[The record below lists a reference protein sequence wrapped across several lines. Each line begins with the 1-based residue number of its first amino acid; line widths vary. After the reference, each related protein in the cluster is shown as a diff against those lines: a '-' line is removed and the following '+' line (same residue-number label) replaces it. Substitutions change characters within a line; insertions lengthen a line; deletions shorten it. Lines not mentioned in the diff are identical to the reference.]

1 MLLFCYLLLE
11 SEVEHTMQR
20 IPGSNLSYKKELG
33 LETFLFP
40 VVFFAFFAL
49 FATQMGLENTINTM
63 MNTAYR
69 LLIDTVL
76 YLTAICVIMGAIS
89 ALLSEFGFVSLANR
103 LLQPL
108 MKPLFGMPGAA
119 SLGVVTTFLS
129 DNPAIL
135 ALAEDNNFRRFFK
148 KYQFPALTNLGTAF
162 GMGLI
167 VCSYMYSLSPAMGKP
182 LGLAVIIGIVGAVI
196 GSLVSTRLMLTFTK
210 KLYGTKEKM
219 VPDCQT
225 MEVPPLNMRPVRSG
239 GIGRRIVGAMLDG
252 GHSGVEMGMAIVPGV
267 LVICTLV
274 MMLINGPSESGA
286 YTGAAYEGIKLLP
299 LVASKL
305 NFILEPLFG
314 FSSPEAVGIPVTALG
329 AAGASLSLAERL
341 VKASLVGPC
350 DIAVFTAMCM
360 CWSGYLSTHTSMM
373 DSLGC
378 KELIG
383 KAIFSHTIGGLC
395 AGIAAHWI
403 FVLVSTLF

>member
-1 MLLFCYLLLE
+1 ME
-11 SEVEHTMQR
+11 K
-20 IPGSNLSYKKELG
+20 IPGSVITYKKELG
-33 LETFLFP
+33 LETFIFP
-40 VVFFAFFAL
+40 VVFFGFFAL

-210 KLYGTKEKM
+210 KLYGTNAKM
-219 VPDCQT
+219 VPECQT

-299 LVASKL
+299 LVASKF

-383 KAIFSHTIGGLC
+383 KAIFCHTIGGLC
-395 AGIAAHWI
+395 AGISAHWI

>member
-1 MLLFCYLLLE
+1 ME
-11 SEVEHTMQR
+11 R
-20 IPGSNLSYKKELG
+20 IPGVITYKKELG
-33 LETFLFP
+33 LETFVFP
-40 VVFFAFFAL
+40 VIFFGIFAL
-49 FATQMGLENTINTM
+49 FSTQMGLENTINTM

-76 YLTAICVIMGAIS
+76 YLTAICVIMGAVS

-135 ALAEDNNFRRFFK
+135 ALADDNNFRRFFR

-182 LGLAVIIGIVGAVI
+182 LGLAVIIGVIGAVI
-196 GSLVSTRLMLTFTK
+196 GSLVSTRLMLNFTK

-219 VPDCQT
+219 VPDSQT
-225 MEVPPLNMRPVRSG
+225 MEIPPLNMRPVRAG

-252 GHSGVEMGMAIVPGV
+252 GHSGVEMGLSIVPGV

-286 YTGAAYEGIKLLP
+286 YTGAAYEGIRLIP
-299 LVASKL
+299 IVASKF
-305 NFILEPLFG
+305 NFILKPLFG

-383 KAIFSHTIGGLC
+383 KAIFCHTIGGLC
-395 AGIAAHWI
+395 AGISAHWI
-403 FVLVSTLF
+403 FVLVSNLP